1 MKHQDRDM
9 DTPASVTGESLTRR
23 RAGPL
28 KKYLSRVVGSDSIGR
43 LLLHEAII
51 MIAGPMPGALGLLL
65 RRACYPLLLRRC
77 GRGVSF
83 SRGVVLRCP
92 DRLSVDDGT
101 MIDER
106 VFFDIKSSEARLSL
120 GARNQ
125 IMHAVHFETGYEG
138 HITLGDNCFVGA
150 FAILN
155 GQGGIEIGNNVLIA
169 GHCHIVGG
177 NHRFE
182 DPDRPINTQGF
193 ESRGIV
199 IEDDVWLGAG
209 VKVLD
214 GVRIG
219 RGSVVSAG
227 AVVIR
232 DVAPLSIMAGVPARF
247 LRERGARS
255 GRVDEN
261 SEEAGGSGAV

>member
-1 MKHQDRDM
+1 MKHPDPE
-9 DTPASVTGESLTRR
+9 TGIPGESLTRQ

-28 KKYLSRVVGSDSIGR
+28 QKYLSRVVGSDRISR
-43 LLLHEAII
+43 LILHEAVI
-51 MIAGPMPGALGLLL
+51 MLAGQMPGALGLVL
-65 RRACYPLLLRRC
+65 RRALYPLLLGQC
-77 GRGVSF
+77 GRGVAF

-92 DRLSVDDGT
+92 DRLSVGDGT
-101 MIDER
+101 MIDDR
-106 VFFDIKSSEARLSL
+106 VFFDIKSRDARLGL

-125 IMHAVHFETGYEG
+125 IMHGVHFETGYEG
-138 HITLGDNCFVGA
+138 SITLGDDCFVGA

-155 GQGGIEIGNNVLIA
+155 GQGGIDIGDNVLIA
-169 GHCHIVGG
+169 GHCHIVAG
-177 NHRFE
+177 NHRFD

-193 ESRGIV
+193 DSRGIV

-219 RGSVVSAG
+219 RGSIISAG

-232 DVAPLSIMAGVPARF
+232 DVAPFSIMAGVPARF
-247 LRERGARS
+247 LRQRGADADADRHKTKMKD
-255 GRVDEN
+255 GEPTR
-261 SEEAGGSGAV
+261 